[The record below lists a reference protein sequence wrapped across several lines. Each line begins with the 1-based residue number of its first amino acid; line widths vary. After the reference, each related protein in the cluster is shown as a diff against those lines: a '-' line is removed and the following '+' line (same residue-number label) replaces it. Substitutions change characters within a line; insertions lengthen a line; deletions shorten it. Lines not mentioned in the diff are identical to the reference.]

1 MSCRRQRGVTLIEL
15 ILFIMII
22 GIALTAIIGVMNVT
36 SSRSADPLRAKQ
48 ALMIAEGLLE
58 EVQLAAFTRCDPT
71 SNEPLVPAV
80 PPAACN
86 IPEGWGQA
94 APEPVGPRPYD
105 NVNDYVAAPNV
116 PTNAFT
122 VNNVL
127 LDANGRALN
136 VTGYTATVTIT
147 PESVGP
153 AGALVGNNGTAA
165 DTDMLRIRIAV
176 RYDPNETLVLD
187 GYRARYAPGP

>member
-1 MSCRRQRGVTLIEL
+1 MSFSRQRGVTLIEL

-36 SSRSADPLRAKQ
+36 AVRSSDPVRGKQ
-48 ALMIAEGLLE
+48 ALMLAEGLLE
-58 EVQLAAFTRCDPT
+58 EVELAAFTRCDPT
-71 SNEPLVPAV
+71 SVEPLVPAT

-86 IPEGWGQA
+86 IPEAWGQV

-105 NVNDYVAAPNV
+105 NINDYVAGANV
-116 PTNAFT
+116 ATVAFNAGG
-122 VNNVL
+122 VL
-127 LDANGRALN
+127 TDANGRALN

-147 PESVGP
+147 PEAVGP
-153 AGALVGNNGTAA
+153 AGAQVGSGGTAA
-165 DTDMLRIRIAV
+165 DTDMLRIRITV
-176 RYDPNETLVLD
+176 GYDNQSLVLD